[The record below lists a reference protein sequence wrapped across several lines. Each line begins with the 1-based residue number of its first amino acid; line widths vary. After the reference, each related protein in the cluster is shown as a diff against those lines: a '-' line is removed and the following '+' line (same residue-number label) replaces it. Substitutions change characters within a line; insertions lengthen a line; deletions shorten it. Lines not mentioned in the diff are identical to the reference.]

1 MMSGR
6 AVYTDTALSQI
17 EKIRKILS
25 SIRQFEMQFGLVV
38 AVLFKVATV
47 PIKVFRFFLLFY
59 LCGFP
64 EALIIEQFHFSP
76 QLFFFSFFRSDHR
89 DSNRQDH
96 RPLTDLQKYQT
107 INPVRQTRSYIRPL
121 HKTMSNSHPR
131 SDHHIRIPRQT
142 IVRSDHQI
150 RPSDHCHRQTG
161 PPESDRNNRSLT
173 ALFQIST
180 AHPIY

>member
-89 DSNRQDH
+89 DSDRHDRRPHADRQ
-96 RPLTDLQKYQT
+96 TDWA
-107 INPVRQTRSYIRPL
+107 INPVRQTRPYIRPS
-121 HKTMSNSHPR
+121 HKTISNSTP
-131 SDHHIRIPRQT
+131 DQTTHIRIPRQT
-142 IVRSDHQI
+142 IVRPDHQI
-150 RPSDHCHRQTG
+150 RPSDRHRQTR
-161 PPESDRNNRSLT
+161 PPESDHNKRSPT
-173 ALFQIST
+173 AQLQIST

>member
-89 DSNRQDH
+89 DSDRHDRRPHADRQ
-96 RPLTDLQKYQT
+96 TDWA
-107 INPVRQTRSYIRPL
+107 INPVRQTRPHVRP
-121 HKTMSNSHPR
+121 SVQQP
-131 SDHHIRIPRQT
+131 
-142 IVRSDHQI
+142 QI
-150 RPSDHCHRQTG
+150 RPPHPNSTPDHRQIR
-161 PPESDRNNRSLT
+161 PPNQTIRPPPPSDRTTRIRPQQYNRSLT